1 LTGLPL
7 ALTEL
12 PTRQLML
19 PLLMCGPAAIEQ
31 GARLFAMPQRV

>member
-1 LTGLPL
+1 LPL

-19 PLLMCGPAAIEQ
+19 PLLMCDPAAIEQ
-31 GARLFAMPQRV
+31 GV